1 MREGDVALVRQ
12 SAGFKNEVYGDLL
25 NEDSLSRA
33 CRGIHTVIHCAGH
46 AHAFSNSKAQAHHA
60 INFLGTNALVRA
72 AAQNGVKK
80 FIFLSSVKAQANPG
94 DRCVDEEWEGEPH
107 SAYGQAKRAAELSV
121 LAMGAKAGMHV
132 VVLRLAMVYGRGG
145 RGNLDRLARAIAS
158 GWFPGLPETGNRRS
172 LVHVR
177 DVVSAVN
184 TVVNCSEA
192 SGKVYIVAHPR
203 AYSTAELCDAIRAL
217 QNLPKPY
224 WRIPAWGLRMGGK
237 LGDLGREIFSAS
249 MPVNS
254 ELISRLLDSECYSP
268 ARIKHDLGWEASVDL
283 AAGLTEMLSPPDGIE
298 LVLLW
303 LMCDESKSGSHFG
316 GNYCPTRATDHSDG
330 RCGGRP

>member
-1 MREGDVALVRQ
+1 MSTLITGASGFIGRCLMREGDIALVRQ

-25 NEDSLSRA
+25 DEHSLSRA

-46 AHAFSNSKAQAHHA
+46 AHAFSNSKAEAHHEV
-60 INFLGTNALVRA
+60 NFLGTTALVRA

-80 FIFLSSVKAQANPG
+80 FIFLSSVKAMPDPA

-121 LAMGAKAGMHV
+121 LAMGATAGMHV

-145 RGNLDRLARAIAS
+145 RGNLDWLMRAIVS

-184 TVVNCSEA
+184 TVANCPQA
-192 SGKVYIVAHPR
+192 NGKTYIVAHPK
-203 AYSTAELCDAIRAL
+203 AYSTSELCKEIR
-217 QNLPKPY
+217 QIKNLPKPY
-224 WRIPAWGLRMGGK
+224 WRVPVWGLRVAGK
-237 LGDLGREIFSAS
+237 LGDLVGAIFPKS
-249 MPVNS
+249 MPINS
-254 ELISRLLDSECYSP
+254 EAIARLLDSECYSP
-268 ARIKHDLGWEASVDL
+268 ARIGRELGWQASVDL
-283 AAGLTEMLSPPDGIE
+283 PAGLNEMLLPS
-298 LVLLW
+298 
-303 LMCDESKSGSHFG
+303 ST
-316 GNYCPTRATDHSDG
+316 N
-330 RCGGRP
+330 